1 MDFKDMVVP
10 GITLVFAAGISFASL
25 ESAAQDVDELSTRV
39 GALEN
44 KKAVSVGKQ
53 EVVDVKIEGVEK
65 RLDKMEELMG
75 KKAKALNFF
84 IIGSGYNSLQHIKT
98 IVQIQGLSS

>member
-1 MDFKDMVVP
+1 MDIKDMVVP
-10 GITLVFAAGISFASL
+10 GITLVFAEGISFASL

-39 GALEN
+39 VALEN

-75 KKAKALNFF
+75 KMLEVQQQQAINQAKICAATNARCD
-84 IIGSGYNSLQHIKT
+84 
-98 IVQIQGLSS
+98 